1 VVKKS
6 WHDFDLNKNGCV
18 TRDQFLRGLPDKF
31 QSALTDADIQVLV
44 DKYSVPDAYGTG
56 IDISYQCL
64 HKDISASDPA
74 LCLPDGRPVDRPQVY
89 DPKDRIPV
97 LTPLERKVQQI
108 CRDRRFEMRPFFEDF
123 DKLHSGFVPVKVFA
137 RTMCTLGLNHLKEEL
152 EELASL
158 YQSDRHQDRWVDYR
172 AFIREMQDPRN
183 SVRSVLQEVFLRLR
197 KEFSARGATGLVGLV
212 RSFRAHDKS
221 MENLVSVTAFPQ
233 ALRACGVVLGSEE
246 IDAINAQFS
255 VGGRLNYLFWVC
267 EVRGSLNR
275 LRRQLVVKAFA
286 SALNEVGDVD
296 MDALMARLEPRYHP
310 MVLNGSMSVD
320 RVHEEVAAGV
330 SLGRDVAPSTQD
342 LCDYWSFVTWEL
354 NDAQFAY
361 CISRVYH

>member
-1 VVKKS
+1 
-6 WHDFDLNKNGCV
+6 
-18 TRDQFLRGLPDKF
+18 
-31 QSALTDADIQVLV
+31 
-44 DKYSVPDAYGTG
+44 
-56 IDISYQCL
+56 
-64 HKDISASDPA
+64 
-74 LCLPDGRPVDRPQVY
+74 
-89 DPKDRIPV
+89 
-97 LTPLERKVQQI
+97 
-108 CRDRRFEMRPFFEDF
+108 
-123 DKLHSGFVPVKVFA
+123 
-137 RTMCTLGLNHLKEEL
+137 MCTLGLNHLKEEL

-158 YQSDRHQDRWVDYR
+158 YQSDRHQDRLVNARVTGHADAEANCPRWVDYR

-183 SVRSVLQEVFLRLR
+183 SVRSVFLRLRKEFSARGATGQVFLRLR

-267 EVRGSLNR
+267 EVWGSLNRLRRQLVRGSLNR

-296 MDALMARLEPRYHP
+296 MDALMARLEPR
-310 MVLNGSMSVD
+310 
-320 RVHEEVAAGV
+320 
-330 SLGRDVAPSTQD
+330 
-342 LCDYWSFVTWEL
+342 
-354 NDAQFAY
+354 
-361 CISRVYH
+361 